1 MTDKSEGL
9 REAWNSWNASLDAHN
24 PRADL
29 SLDTFSAGFKAG
41 LERAARLAEE
51 RSPPW
56 PPMVYSPTR
65 GTGPAKI
72 FTPSPRSKRFDGGV
86 GPR

>member
-41 LERAARLAEE
+41 LEWAARIIIENEE
-51 RSPPW
+51 RRTTSTHKA
-56 PPMVYSPTR
+56 YL
-65 GTGPAKI
+65 
-72 FTPSPRSKRFDGGV
+72 
-86 GPR
+86 GPRDPGNVSGMGFVEAIREEIKKI